1 MYYSSYETSLGPVY
15 ICEDKGFVTHLG
27 FGKKPPF
34 AATERDSPL
43 MCRAHAQLKEYLGG
57 GRTSFGLPLRPEGT
71 PFEQAVW
78 QQLQAIPYGE
88 TITYG
93 ELARRVG
100 RPRAARAAGAACGK
114 NPIAIFIPCHRVLGQ
129 NGGLTGYAWGE
140 ERKAALL
147 ELEGSAAGGEGK

>member
-1 MYYSSYETSLGPVY
+1 MYYSSYESSLGPVY
-15 ICEDKGFVTHLG
+15 ICEEKGFVTYLG
-27 FGKKPPF
+27 FGKKPSF

-43 MCRAHAQLKEYLGG
+43 MCRAHAQLKEYLNG
-57 GRTSFGLPLRPEGT
+57 GRTSFSLPLRAEGT
-71 PFEQAVW
+71 PFEQAIW

-93 ELARRVG
+93 ELARRAG
-100 RPRAARAAGAACGK
+100 RPGAARAAGAACGK

-129 NGGLTGYAWGE
+129 KGALTGYAWGV

-147 ELEGSAAGGEGK
+147 ELERGTPGEEGK